1 LRIAGKGSSI
11 DDIKTFVHVPVP
23 SGQEVQDVVEQFVCF
38 FSRLPSFAS
47 GTLLQQDFGEQPTVQ
62 VRKTPEIGVLLVF
75 CEVVKE
81 QWPVEVL
88 VPIFAVIYDFP
99 GCSWR

>member
-1 LRIAGKGSSI
+1 L
-11 DDIKTFVHVPVP
+11 F
-23 SGQEVQDVVEQFVCF
+23 
-38 FSRLPSFAS
+38 
-47 GTLLQQDFGEQPTVQ
+47 LQQTPQLCLRELFFNRIFGEQPTVQ

-99 GCSWR
+99 RLFVGSWDFGPEDVFLE